1 MPYED
6 DDSKN
11 QTSDDLEKIIQGA
24 NYDKHQKNMSPNDIS
39 DDKNNSESRKSF
51 NKSMK
56 TTTHKELK

>member
-1 MPYED
+1 
-6 DDSKN
+6 
-11 QTSDDLEKIIQGA
+11 
-24 NYDKHQKNMSPNDIS
+24 MSPNDIS